1 MRGELRNAQKVE
13 ETKKNINDSKF
24 RAVAQH
30 MDYDGFKNMVLGA
43 DLKCVKAGAAF
54 NMHDEGKGSVLN
66 TTYKTKEE
74 GFVVD

>member
-1 MRGELRNAQKVE
+1 MRGELNRALKVE

-43 DLKCVKAGAAF
+43 DLKSMKAGAVF
-54 NMHDEGKGSVLN
+54 EIHN
-66 TTYKTKEE
+66 
-74 GFVVD
+74 